1 MNRLMLVLP
10 LCALVLAGCP
20 DGGIQSNRSK
30 PALTEETTDPQIL
43 ALRKAA
49 RELAAKPEET
59 ADFVEVQ
66 HLLVSFQG
74 AAPGM
79 KATRTK
85 EQAEK
90 LAAQLYAK
98 IQSGTDFNALV
109 EENTDDSPP
118 GIYGMVTDA
127 SRENQGQKI
136 FWRKNMVGAFGNVGW
151 RLKVGE
157 VGVAAYDPKES
168 PFGWHIVKRLK

>member
-1 MNRLMLVLP
+1 MKRLMFVFM
-10 LCALVLAGCP
+10 LCAFVLAGCP
-20 DGGIQSNRSK
+20 DGGIQSNRAK
-30 PALTEETTDPQIL
+30 PAITEDTKDPQIA

-49 RELAAKPEET
+49 KDLAAKPEET

-66 HLLVSFQG
+66 HLLISFQG

-90 LAAQLYAK
+90 LAAQIFAK
-98 IQSGTDFNALV
+98 LQSGTDFDAV
-109 EENTDDSPP
+109 VKENTDDQWP
-118 GIYGMVTDA
+118 GIYGMVSDKSKQNTD
-127 SRENQGQKI
+127 NNI
-136 FWRKNMVGAFGNVGW
+136 YWRGGMVPAFGNVGW

-157 VGVAAYDPKES
+157 IGVAAYDPNNS
-168 PFGWHIVKRLK
+168 PYGWHIVKRLK